1 MLSISDLKLTKDY
14 LYNRT
19 VSVKSEG
26 RVRNGMRT
34 SINDVVV
41 LHLFPGSSGFLFVDP
56 VRLEPMIMGYET
68 EVNFSRNDVRNTS
81 M

>member
-1 MLSISDLKLTKDY
+1 MSSISDLKLTKGY

-34 SINDVVV
+34 SVNNVVV
-41 LHLFPGSSGFLFVDP
+41 FHLFPGSSGFLFVDP
-56 VRLEPMIMGYET
+56 VGLEPMIMRHQT
-68 EVNFSRNDVRNTS
+68 EVNLSRNNVGDTS
-81 M
+81 I

>member
-1 MLSISDLKLTKDY
+1 MLSISSFKLTKDC

-19 VSVKSEG
+19 VLVKDEG
-26 RVRNGMRT
+26 RVGNVMRT
-34 SINDVVV
+34 SVNNVVI
-41 LHLFPGSSGFLFVDP
+41 LHLFPSSSGFLFVDP